1 MVVANLSDTA
11 RSKLDGRVSMTALS
25 NQRYTIELPPHEAP
39 DQLIQALAA
48 DGAQVLS
55 LNPIRSTL
63 EDYFVSMVNAATPRD
78 AGRMDAR

>member
-1 MVVANLSDTA
+1 
-11 RSKLDGRVSMTALS
+11 
-25 NQRYTIELPPHEAP
+25 
-39 DQLIQALAA
+39 LIQALAA